1 MLLTILVATMYY
13 KYDEKQLKFIKDK
26 LGIRIALGTTILLMV
41 GSFFI
46 GRHFQSDALDKI
58 ESKIRV
64 INLQKEKDKFSKEKF
79 VEEIKNKRIKF
90 PHIVMAQAI
99 IESGL
104 GRSDLFKSNNN
115 LFGMMEAKSRMTT
128 SSGSKNNFA
137 YYKKWQD
144 CILDMAFFQS
154 AYLNDVNTEE
164 KYYLYLSANYAESPA
179 YTQTLKSVIEK
190 QKLKLYFN
198 E

>member
-1 MLLTILVATMYY
+1 MFY
-13 KYDEKQLKFIKDK
+13 KYDEKQLKFIKNK

-46 GRHFQSDALDKI
+46 GRYFQSDTLDTIENRVKI
-58 ESKIRV
+58 
-64 INLQKEKDKFSKEKF
+64 INLQKERDKFSRDKF
-79 VEEIKNKRIKF
+79 VEEVKIKKIKF
-90 PHIVMAQAI
+90 PHIIMAQAI

-104 GRSDLFKSNNN
+104 GGSSLFRSNNN
-115 LFGMMEAKSRMTT
+115 LFGMREARNRMTS

-144 CILDMAFFQS
+144 GVLDMAFFQC
-154 AYLNDVNTEE
+154 AYLNDINTEE
-164 KYYLYLSANYAESPA
+164 KYYLYLSANYAEAPT
-179 YTQTLKSVIEK
+179 YVQTLKGVVEK